1 MSLKNCI
8 SCTLLV
14 FYPLDSDIIGASM
27 SVSSGLEQLF
37 LMKPSVAYAGTL
49 APVRIQSAI
58 RFSGYYCHRLL
69 WIFRAPGLLRKGRF
83 CIFAFHI
90 QKRQF
95 PTRTGVTWI

>member
-49 APVRIQSAI
+49 APVRIQSDSADI
-58 RFSGYYCHRLL
+58 ISIGYYGFL
-69 WIFRAPGLLRKGRF
+69 GLLGS
-83 CIFAFHI
+83 
-90 QKRQF
+90 
-95 PTRTGVTWI
+95 